1 MGKSRSGKSAGAGKR
16 RGLSILFGAGCMAVI
31 LGAAVSAEPD
41 DEYRMP
47 ELICPQPDGTGGWY
61 QTGPD
66 IKIIHTDPDGVT
78 RYKVETSSGKLLEGE
93 LRLEKKEKECADEK
107 QEKESGSCPR
117 ETGKGEEPGT
127 LPAGKKKENVM
138 PSEQEED
145 AEEQSG
151 WRHPAA
157 GKRYAGWKRYFFWI
171 RRIRGRSSF
180 PIHLVRMI
188 PDCISGRG
196 LRSRWTVKIR
206 AQVSARSSVSWRT
219 GQRKDW
225 KADMPV

>member
-78 RYKVETSSGKLLEGE
+78 RYKMETSSGKLLEGE

-145 AEEQSG
+145 AEEQKG
-151 WRHPAA
+151 
-157 GKRYAGWKRYFFWI
+157 GEE
-171 RRIRGRSSF
+171 
-180 PIHLVRMI
+180 
-188 PDCISGRG
+188 
-196 LRSRWTVKIR
+196 
-206 AQVSARSSVSWRT
+206 Q
-219 GQRKDW
+219 
-225 KADMPV
+225 

>member
-1 MGKSRSGKSAGAGKR
+1 
-16 RGLSILFGAGCMAVI
+16 
-31 LGAAVSAEPD
+31 
-41 DEYRMP
+41 MP

-66 IKIIHTDPDGVT
+66 IKIIHTDPDGLT

-145 AEEQSG
+145 AEEQKGGEEQEKEEGGDPKDIGEGQPEDAAVQELPAEIWEEGENRITVWMETPGSG
-151 WRHPAA
+151 KEICRMEKVFLLDKTDP
-157 GKRYAGWKRYFFWI
+157 
-171 RRIRGRSSF
+171 GRSSF
-180 PIHLVRMI
+180 LIHLVRMI

>member
-93 LRLEKKEKECADEK
+93 LRLEKKEKECAD
-107 QEKESGSCPR
+107 
-117 ETGKGEEPGT
+117 
-127 LPAGKKKENVM
+127 
-138 PSEQEED
+138 
-145 AEEQSG
+145 
-151 WRHPAA
+151 
-157 GKRYAGWKRYFFWI
+157 
-171 RRIRGRSSF
+171 
-180 PIHLVRMI
+180 
-188 PDCISGRG
+188 
-196 LRSRWTVKIR
+196 
-206 AQVSARSSVSWRT
+206 
-219 GQRKDW
+219 
-225 KADMPV
+225 